1 MQPRLRASLFDRV
14 FLGLEYA
21 ICLTF
26 FGLCIIFKRSVYQLR
41 HECLGILPT
50 RLMKSLKRFLQCWHL
65 GRFNRQVF
73 HLQEKHNSFNSK
85 FPCQT
90 TSLILSQHD
99 LQNLSSK
106 AGQNEIV
113 NAFISSTWRTS
124 SGQKSTNLNYQRLR
138 GGDPGGVFNKIL
150 FGETPPR
157 GPTPYPCTGL
167 EVNFLAHLQS
177 FASKNCLHKPTGQ
190 TTSKFFPFVWETWMI
205 LTRKRLLMDIFLTR
219 RLSISFA
226 FSEFASVIFEP
237 RCIYHF

>member
-26 FGLCIIFKRSVYQLR
+26 FGLCIIFKRSVYQLC

-50 RLMKSLKRFLQCWHL
+50 RLMKSLKSFLQCWHL

-73 HLQEKHNSFNSK
+73 HLQGKHNSFNFK

-90 TSLILSQHD
+90 TSLILPQHD

-138 GGDPGGVFNKIL
+138 GGDPGGYSTKFYSGRLRQEVQPRTLVQGSKLTFQRTCKVLLVRIVCTSQLARPLANSFPL
-150 FGETPPR
+150 FGR
-157 GPTPYPCTGL
+157 HG
-167 EVNFLAHLQS
+167 
-177 FASKNCLHKPTGQ
+177 
-190 TTSKFFPFVWETWMI
+190 
-205 LTRKRLLMDIFLTR
+205 
-219 RLSISFA
+219 
-226 FSEFASVIFEP
+226 
-237 RCIYHF
+237 